1 MLTDSASSSHRSLR
15 VTNRSATP
23 AAITSIAAM
32 TTQVVGEP
40 SSAGATPSGGLV
52 ARAGASEATF
62 IARTVTA
69 VTGSGGFVRF
79 LEVPPLDL
87 DHHRQQVPHVEARDR
102 EHAVVGDLAVDDVDA
117 VVVRSERLGAG
128 EHVVEL
134 LLGVDRHAEVV
145 EPRAGHRRVVSDEE
159 HELLVG
165 VGRQDELLAVDGLGR
180 QLLPAEDL
188 VVETHEV
195 APAVLAE
202 QLGRDAHGHV
212 VEPRRTSRCL
222 HRASPFPLFGPM
234 PAATPGA
241 MSTLAGSSPATSRS
255 TASESP
261 SRGTSS
267 DSMSASVGKSGAARS
282 SRARGNPSGS

>member
-1 MLTDSASSSHRSLR
+1 MSPYGRREMLTDSASSSHRSLR
-15 VTNRSATP
+15 VAKRRTMP
-23 AAITSIAAM
+23 AAITTTAAA
-32 TTQVVGEP
+32 TSHRLGEP
-40 SSAGATPSGGLV
+40 SSAEAARSGGLV
-52 ARAGASEATF
+52 ARADASEATF

-102 EHAVVGDLAVDDVDA
+102 EHAVVGDLAVD
-117 VVVRSERLGAG
+117 
-128 EHVVEL
+128 
-134 LLGVDRHAEVV
+134 GVDRHAEVV

-202 QLGRDAHGHV
+202 QLG
-212 VEPRRTSRCL
+212 
-222 HRASPFPLFGPM
+222 
-234 PAATPGA
+234 
-241 MSTLAGSSPATSRS
+241 
-255 TASESP
+255 
-261 SRGTSS
+261 
-267 DSMSASVGKSGAARS
+267 
-282 SRARGNPSGS
+282 